1 MPASAPPPPTNP
13 LLGALRARAA
23 EGTPEAMFKLA
34 VALIGHGQYEEAF
47 DQYGHAAT
55 AGHAGAQVQLARMLL
70 YGITCDAD
78 PARAVDWLLRAET
91 GANDATAGTL
101 LAMIALGGV
110 ALPRDAGQI
119 NRRVLAAVQA
129 DHPPALLAA
138 AVHFGRRPD
147 ADDQARC
154 VQLLERASQR
164 GDVVATRLL
173 VERLRRGEGC
183 QPQPERARQLAARLA
198 AHGVPALP
206 AIGAE
211 PPASASA
218 PAAATPGELALE
230 DALQPPPATELA
242 QRPHLLRIDRVLSSD
257 ECRLLVACA
266 QPGLRRSRTIDPLT
280 GQPQAMEVRTSS
292 DASFDPVIEDL
303 ALRLVQLRLASAA
316 GMELVNAEHLVVLRY
331 APGEQYR
338 PHRDYHPPGEMARHR
353 PESGNRTRTIC
364 TYLNAVEAGG
374 ETEFPHAG
382 ITVAPAPGR
391 AVVFD
396 NLHPDGRPDPDSLH
410 AGLPV
415 TRGEKWLATLW
426 LRERAYRAY

>member
-34 VALIGHGQYEEAF
+34 VALIGHDLYEEAF
-47 DQYGHAAT
+47 DCYGRAAT

-78 PARAVDWLLRAET
+78 PARAVQWLLRAEAE
-91 GANDATAGTL
+91 ANDVSASYL
-101 LAMIALGGV
+101 LALIALGGV
-110 ALPRDAGQI
+110 AMPRDAEQI

-138 AVHFGRRPD
+138 AVHFGRRVD
-147 ADDQARC
+147 ASDQARC
-154 VQLLERASQR
+154 VQLLDRASQC

-183 QPQPERARQLAARLA
+183 QPQPERARQLAAKLA

-206 AIGAE
+206 AITAG
-211 PPASASA
+211 PPSDASAAA
-218 PAAATPGELALE
+218 PGVLALE
-230 DALQPPPATELA
+230 DALQHPPATELA
-242 QRPHLLRIDRVLSSD
+242 QRPHLLQVDRLLSSD
-257 ECRLLVACA
+257 ECRLLVASA
-266 QPGLRRSRTIDPLT
+266 QPGLRRSRAIDPLT
-280 GQPQAMEVRTSS
+280 GQPQALEIRTSS

-331 APGEQYR
+331 TPGEQYR

-353 PESGNRTRTIC
+353 PQSGNRARTIC

-374 ETEFPHAG
+374 ETEFPLAG
-382 ITVAPAPGR
+382 ISVAPSPGR

-426 LRERAYRAY
+426 LRERAYREY